1 MKRRSKRYKKL
12 KEQIKDNKVKNFEA
26 AISEIKKMQ
35 NPKLLESIDV
45 SFKVNLKKIKGSEN
59 SLRTVI
65 ELPNGNGKKIKVA
78 VLCDDNKMSDA
89 KKSGADVIGSD
100 DLIKKISSG
109 EIQFDRL
116 VCTPNMMPKIAKL
129 GKILGPKG
137 LMPNPKLGT
146 VSDNIVET
154 VNKLKN
160 KFTEIKNDKD
170 GNIGVSIGRKTFEDK
185 KLLENF
191 KILFDNL
198 KKEKP
203 TMFNSEI
210 IKNIYISSTIGPSLK
225 LNFKDI

>member
-1 MKRRSKRYKKL
+1 M
-12 KEQIKDNKVKNFEA
+12 
-26 AISEIKKMQ
+26 
-35 NPKLLESIDV
+35 P
-45 SFKVNLKKIKGSEN
+45 
-59 SLRTVI
+59 
-65 ELPNGNGKKIKVA
+65 
-78 VLCDDNKMSDA
+78 DA

>member
-1 MKRRSKRYKKL
+1 
-12 KEQIKDNKVKNFEA
+12 
-26 AISEIKKMQ
+26 MQ
-35 NPKLLESIDV
+35 KPKLLESIDI

-78 VLCDDNKMSDA
+78 VLCDDNKIPDA

>member
-78 VLCDDNKMSDA
+78 VLCDDNKIPDA